1 MQPARLSMHVDR
13 RGVLRRSTRQHAA
26 LRTERQV
33 AQFVQDDEIGMDN
46 ARSDLSESALHLP
59 QLERI
64 DQFDCREATD
74 ASEMVETCR
83 FLVAAEAGGGSVN

>member
-1 MQPARLSMHVDR
+1 MSI
-13 RGVLRRSTRQHAA
+13 GVFRSTRQHAA

-33 AQFVQDDEIGMDN
+33 AQFVQDDEIGMDK

-64 DQFDCREATD
+64 DQFDCREAAD
-74 ASEMVETCR
+74 ASEMVERPAGFSTLR
-83 FLVAAEAGGGSVN
+83 SRKAAA

>member
-1 MQPARLSMHVDR
+1 
-13 RGVLRRSTRQHAA
+13 
-26 LRTERQV
+26 
-33 AQFVQDDEIGMDN
+33 MDK

-64 DQFDCREATD
+64 DQFDCREAAD

-83 FLVAAEAGGGSVN
+83 FLDAAESGGGSVN